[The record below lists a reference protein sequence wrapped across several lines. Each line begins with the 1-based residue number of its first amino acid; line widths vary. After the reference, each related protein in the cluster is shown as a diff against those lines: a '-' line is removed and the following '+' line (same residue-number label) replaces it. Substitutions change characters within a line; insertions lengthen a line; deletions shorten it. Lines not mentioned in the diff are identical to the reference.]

1 MRRVFLSIFLLTGS
15 VPAAVAQSSNAVMS
29 IPSSNAITPGS
40 MDASTF
46 GLNQYLTTMKPNGL
60 SGVSGSPYVD
70 NRWLPARMAF
80 TNNLPLEPVQLKYDA
95 LAGRILM
102 RPANGIGDS
111 LQLNDV
117 MLAQFELNEPATAKS
132 PARKRTFRRF
142 LEAATP
148 SQQREYVEVL
158 HQGQFTLLK
167 RYTKVIRAGSRTGLG
182 ETNDQ
187 ILSHEEYYMV
197 LPNTAPVS
205 VKLSVKSLS
214 AADPAIAGPLKADAS
229 AQKAKTDADWVAV
242 LATVDP
248 VK

>member
-1 MRRVFLSIFLLTGS
+1 MRKLFFSILLLTGPLS
-15 VPAAVAQSSNAVMS
+15 AAVAQSSNAIMS
-29 IPSSNAITPGS
+29 VPSGTSSGMEASN
-40 MDASTF
+40 F
-46 GLNQYLTTMKPNGL
+46 RLNQYLTTMKPNGL
-60 SGVSGSPYVD
+60 VGVNGSPYID

-80 TNNLPLEPVQLKYDA
+80 TNNLPLEPVQLKYDV
-95 LAGRILM
+95 LGRRILM
-102 RPANGIGDS
+102 RPANGVGDS

-117 MLAQFELNEPATAKS
+117 MLTQFELDEPATIKS

-142 LEAATP
+142 LEAADL

-167 RYTKVIRAGSRTGLG
+167 RYTKVIRAGSKTGLG

-187 ILSHEEYYMV
+187 ILSHDEYYLV
-197 LPNTAPVS
+197 LPNAAPTP

-214 AADPAIAGPLKADAS
+214 AADPAIATPLKAEAS

-242 LATVDP
+242 LAAVDP
-248 VK
+248 KQ